1 MTKDPATSVRPG
13 DRPSPTDPTD
23 PTHPTGTADPTDTAD
38 PTGTADPADTAAIA
52 ARLRLSATRLARRLR
67 QQAGSGLTPS
77 QQSALAAIECNGPL
91 TLGALADHERVS
103 PPTITRV
110 VGILESEGLV
120 TRAPDPT
127 DRRVV
132 HVAVTR
138 KGVKLLADTRRRRTA
153 WLAERIG
160 HLDDDQRRRL
170 ADALDVLEELTTG
183 ETP

>member
-1 MTKDPATSVRPG
+1 MTKDPAIDIRSG
-13 DRPSPTDPTD
+13 DRPN
-23 PTHPTGTADPTDTAD
+23 ADVDAAD
-38 PTGTADPADTAAIA
+38 DAAMA

-67 QQAGSGLTPS
+67 QQSDSGLTPS

-103 PPTITRV
+103 PPTVTRV
-110 VGILESEGLV
+110 VGILEAEGLV

-138 KGVKLLADTRRRRTA
+138 KGVTLLARTRQRRTA
-153 WLAERIG
+153 WLVEQIG
-160 HLDDDQRRRL
+160 HLDDDQRTRL
-170 ADALDVLEELTTG
+170 AAALDVLDELVG
-183 ETP
+183 DPSAAPDEADEGGRP